1 MTHTNVL
8 NRKLEEVFGVGKE
21 FTTVAAL
28 WGVSFG
34 FSTTFG
40 RFCSPSLSGE
50 LFDLNMMRNWHQTH
64 RCFSHPESSTD
75 LD

>member
-28 WGVSFG
+28 WGVSV
-34 FSTTFG
+34 STL
-40 RFCSPSLSGE
+40 RSCVVC
-50 LFDLNMMRNWHQTH
+50 MRYD
-64 RCFSHPESSTD
+64 R
-75 LD
+75 